1 MKQNMN
7 DSFTKADGIELK
19 KEILSEIDSKI
30 DFKIVEKLDE
40 IRDEMREQYSKIF
53 NLVDGLAY
61 EVNINEEFRLVT
73 TNQIVEVEK
82 RTGDLEKKVFG
93 HVMSP

>member
-1 MKQNMN
+1 MKQNLN
-7 DSFTKADGIELK
+7 DNFTKADGAKLK

-30 DFKIVEKLDE
+30 NFKIVEKLDE
-40 IRDEMREQYSKIF
+40 IRDEMKQQYSNIF

-61 EVNINEEFRLVT
+61 EVNTNGEFRLVT

-82 RTGDLEKKVFG
+82 RTGNLEKKVFG
-93 HVMSP
+93 HVITA